1 MPGKDY
7 IIDHN
12 FHLKAYGTERR
23 RNITKEILDNGTPLP
38 LPIQYHDID
47 DAFKKYVDEELGITY
62 DGKKLPTIVLLSNQR
77 FSEYA
82 QTWQYVDDDK
92 NMLMNFKTITRENN
106 PKPGQNQ
113 GGYWNIPGERFYTV
127 TRVPVLDK
135 NGTESLL
142 IYKMKQPY
150 CVDIFYEL
158 SIFTSKYELLNE
170 FNQMV
175 VDRFKSRQCYIRPNG
190 HFLPM
195 LLEDI
200 SDDSEYNIDD
210 RKFFSQSFQIKALGY
225 IINPEDL
232 DVSQVPLRTHI
243 SFLNKG
249 VNDKKPKVE
258 VEDVDVMNKE
268 VNVNISFPPYENKVK
283 FDMDADFDVTGVT
296 TNNIRNFRLHINNN
310 PIYTGNGFKIKNGD
324 ELRIKINAVNES
336 KEAMIVFNGIDK
348 TIALTDIIINPESM
362 LDAKEG
368 KIEYEINNGDI

>member
-1 MPGKDY
+1 MPEKDY
-7 IIDHN
+7 IINHN
-12 FHLKAYGTERR
+12 YHKKAFGTERR

-38 LPIQYHDID
+38 LPLQYHDID
-47 DAFKKYVDEELGITY
+47 DAFKKFVDEELDMAY

-82 QTWQYVDDDK
+82 QTWSYVDNDK
-92 NMLMNFKTITRENN
+92 NILMNFKTVTRENN
-106 PKPGQNQ
+106 PKPGENQ

-150 CVDIFYEL
+150 CVDLFYEI

-170 FNQMV
+170 FNQKV
-175 VDRFKSRQCYIRPNG
+175 VDKFKSRQCYIRPNG

-210 RKFFSQSFQIKALGY
+210 RKYFSQSFQIKTMAY
-225 IINPEDL
+225 IINPDDL

-243 SFLNKG
+243 TFLNKG
-249 VNDKKPKVE
+249 VNDKKPKVTIQ
-258 VEDVDVMNKE
+258 DVNIINKE
-268 VNVNISFPPYENKVK
+268 IDVNISFPAYEDKVK
-283 FDMDADFDVTGVT
+283 FDMDTDVDVV
-296 TNNIRNFRLHINNN
+296 NIELVNVRNFRLHINNN
-310 PIYTGNGFKIKNGD
+310 PIYTGKGFKIKNGD
-324 ELRIKINAVNES
+324 ELRIKMNPINENKES
-336 KEAMIVFNGIDK
+336 SIIFHGIDK
-348 TIALTDIIINPESM
+348 TVALTENDINPESM
-362 LDAKEG
+362 LDAKEWKTEY
-368 KIEYEINNGDI
+368 KITD